1 MKNNEKEI
9 NKNVLSESKAV
20 YRKAGIKTFSSFEE
34 ASEADAKA
42 KAKLS
47 PEQHLM
53 NVTKRIKAMY
63 AEELKQPMDKTL
75 KFRNA

>member
-20 YRKAGIKTFSSFEE
+20 YSEGRIKIFSSFEE
-34 ASEADAKA
+34 ANEDDAKA

-47 PEQHLM
+47 PQQHLR
-53 NVTKRIKAMY
+53 NVTERIKVMY

>member
-1 MKNNEKEI
+1 MKKNEKEI
-9 NKNVLSESKAV
+9 NKNFFSESKVV
-20 YRKAGIKTFSSFEE
+20 YRKAGLKTFSSFEE
-34 ASEADAKA
+34 ANEADAKA

-47 PEQHLM
+47 AEQHLR
-53 NVTKRIKAMY
+53 NVTERLKARY